1 MDSKTLMIPNDV
13 YQRVESVARRAGWDT
28 ADFIAKRLRD
38 TFPPLQTELDT
49 RPVSTLTDSEV
60 IALALSKMPVTL
72 NNRMSDLIA
81 DQKERTLD
89 PFEVSEL
96 ESLMDF
102 YHAGQLRKA
111 EAMVEA
117 KARGL
122 ELPGLS

>member
-1 MDSKTLMIPNDV
+1 MDGKTLVIPDDV
-13 YQRVESVARRAGWDT
+13 YQRVDSIARRAGWDT

-49 RPVSTLTDSEV
+49 RPVATLTDSEV
-60 IALALSKMPVTL
+60 VALALSKMPTAL

-81 DQKERTLD
+81 DQKERSLD
-89 PFEVSEL
+89 RFEVSEL

-117 KARGL
+117 KERGL
-122 ELPGLS
+122 DLPGLA